1 MFSRILAMGAIL
13 SSVLSSAN
21 AQLST
26 SCNPTVNATCPT
38 DVGLTESPFT
48 TDFTKGKAKGWT
60 AAIGTNLVYGKNGAE
75 FIVKTKTD
83 APTLTTDFYIFFGY
97 VEVKMRSASGTGVI
111 SSVVLASDDLDEID
125 WEWLGGNNTSVET
138 NYFGKGNTT
147 SYDRAIYYPVSKPN
161 DEMHTYG
168 INWTESAIT
177 WSIDGTKVRT
187 LAYSDAVGGKNFP
200 QTPCKVSL
208 GVWAAGTDA
217 QSEGT
222 VTWAGGMTDF
232 NNAPFTMYVEKV
244 RIENHTPGLNY
255 EWSDRTGDYKSIKV
269 LDTITDSN
277 STSTDTGTT
286 TSNSGGLS
294 NPDGVVSGN
303 SSDVSNTGPRT
314 SASGS
319 ASASGSGSA
328 QVTGT
333 NKSGANG
340 LVGSRA
346 SILFGVAAAFALL

>member
-1 MFSRILAMGAIL
+1 MSSRIWATGALL
-13 SSVLSSAN
+13 SSFLLSVS

-38 DVGLTESPFT
+38 DVGLTDSPFS
-48 TDFTKGKAKGWT
+48 TDFTKGKSTNWT
-60 AAIGTNLVYGKNGAE
+60 AAIGTNLVYGTNGAE

-125 WEWLGGNNTSVET
+125 WEWLGGNNTNVET

-147 SYDRAIYYPVSKPN
+147 SYDRAIYYPVSTPN
-161 DEMHTYG
+161 DKMHTYG
-168 INWTESAIT
+168 INWTESAIV

-208 GVWAAGTDA
+208 GVWAAGTSS

-222 VTWAGGMTDF
+222 ITWAGGLTNFDD
-232 NNAPFTMYVEKV
+232 APFTMYVESVK
-244 RIENHTPGLNY
+244 IENYSPGLNY
-255 EWSDRTGDYKSIKV
+255 EWSDQTGDYKSIKV
-269 LDTITDSN
+269 LDTTTDSN
-277 STSTDTGTT
+277 STSTETGTA

-303 SSDVSNTGPRT
+303 SSDVSNTGTGT
-314 SASGS
+314 SGSGS
-319 ASASGSGSA
+319 ASASASSSA
-328 QVTGT
+328 Q
-333 NKSGANG
+333 
-340 LVGSRA
+340 
-346 SILFGVAAAFALL
+346 